1 MASVTRLPTSS
12 LLEPFRVP
20 TACVDPVCI
29 HDGTLVPVDSG
40 SICGSDA
47 CSVADAMPV
56 ISPPSPAPLWHE
68 DQTYEHERWNC
79 GRDKNGTGSLS
90 GGRQSPVN
98 STHQFCARNHRIGV
112 AEAGEGDTGVAVRGN
127 GGSHQHTILKPP
139 LSHNS
144 VQQLVASSNWAIETG
159 RQPMDAALFSTAR
172 TVADGR
178 SGERCTIQATTA
190 CAHDPPRTK
199 YYRRPRGDS

>member
-1 MASVTRLPTSS
+1 MPAQSPTRCLLFRHHRQHHCGTKIRRTS
-12 LLEPFRVP
+12 
-20 TACVDPVCI
+20 TN
-29 HDGTLVPVDSG
+29 DGIAEETK
-40 SICGSDA
+40 
-47 CSVADAMPV
+47 
-56 ISPPSPAPLWHE
+56 
-68 DQTYEHERWNC
+68 T
-79 GRDKNGTGSLS
+79 GRDLLS